1 MVITEVRIKLC
12 EANSERLLAFCS
24 VTFDNAFVVR
34 DLKIIEG
41 TKGMFVAMPSRK
53 LTDRCVKCSCKNHL
67 RSRFCNQCGAK
78 LDEHRA
84 MRDTD
89 GRAKLHADIAHPI
102 HSGARELIQSAVI
115 RAYAEEKD
123 RAKMP
128 GYVCT
133 YDDYD
138 YDVDDTPVSYGAMV
152 ADMGK
157 TTKAHNG
164 HAAPKGTHFHT
175 DAPST
180 KASAKNGDDFGAGIV

>member
-1 MVITEVRIKLC
+1 VVITEVRIKLC

-53 LTDRCVKCSCKNHL
+53 LTDRCYKCGCKNHL
-67 RSRFCNQCGAK
+67 RARFCNSCGGK

-84 MRDTD
+84 MRDND

-102 HSGARELIQSAVI
+102 HSAAREQLQGSVI
-115 RAYAEEKD
+115 KAFCEEKE
-123 RAKMP
+123 RSKMP

-133 YDDYD
+133 YDEYD
-138 YDVDDTPVSYGAMV
+138 YADDDVPVTYGAV
-152 ADMGK
+152 VSDMGK
-157 TTKAHNG
+157 GVKPHG
-164 HAAPKGTHFHT
+164 PHAAPKGTHFNT
-175 DAPST
+175 DAP
-180 KASAKNGDDFGAGIV
+180 AAKMPAKTDDFGAGIM